1 MSRQSGNR
9 GRTDRELVIEWLK
22 SDLRYYRSNIG
33 GVTEF
38 ETPITQKLIDAVQN
52 RITQLINSL

>member
-1 MSRQSGNR
+1 MSGQSKNR

-22 SDLRYYRSNIG
+22 SDLKYYKKNIG

-38 ETPITQKLIDAVQN
+38 ETPITQELIDAVQN
-52 RITQLINSL
+52 RITQLINNL

>member
-1 MSRQSGNR
+1 MSGQSKNR

-22 SDLRYYRSNIG
+22 SDLKYYKENVD

-38 ETPITQKLIDAVQN
+38 GTPITQKLIDAVQN
-52 RITQLINSL
+52 RITQLINNL